1 MKNFRFI
8 TYLTSNIDIDRSSLD
23 ELFAHCKTKQVAKGD
38 FLLKE
43 GEKCDVS
50 FFVEQ
55 GLLKQYYID
64 DRGKE
69 HILQFG
75 PENWFVTD
83 RDSVYFNQP
92 SKYFIQALE
101 DTIVFMV
108 NEEIINKLSREN
120 PYFLEL
126 NHKLLH
132 NHIRQLQKRIVQLLS
147 GTAEERY
154 LDFVKTYPDI
164 LMRVPQTMV
173 ASYLGIAPESLSR
186 TRKEL
191 AAKNFKK

>member
-1 MKNFRFI
+1 M
-8 TYLTSNIDIDRSSLD
+8 DRSSLD
-23 ELFAHCKTKQVAKGD
+23 ELFAHCKTKQFTKGE
-38 FLLKE
+38 FLLQE
-43 GEKCDVS
+43 GEKCEVS
-50 FFVEQ
+50 FYVEQ

-83 RDSVYFNQP
+83 RDSVYFNEP

-101 DTIVFMV
+101 DTLVLMV
-108 NEEIINKLSREN
+108 NEELINKLSREN
-120 PYFLEL
+120 PNFLAL

-154 LDFVKTYPDI
+154 LDFIKTYPDI

-186 TRKEL
+186 VRKEL
-191 AAKNFKK
+191 AAKNFRQ